1 MNIEITEKGRKFVKF
16 CDLNFGD
23 TFQFK
28 GNIYLKIKD
37 VVEDN
42 INSVNLS
49 ENRLAMF
56 HPTNTHVEKVK
67 TTVLVIR

>member
-1 MNIEITEKGRKFVKF
+1 MNIEITEKEKKFVKF

-28 GNIYLKIKD
+28 GNIYLKIRIT
-37 VVEDN
+37 EDDD

-67 TTVLVIR
+67 TIVQVIK